1 MTMVGR
7 RNATLLCDSQLP
19 RPLCVESLHAHFDA
33 SWRPNEPSR
42 IYVGLPPE
50 RPWRGPR
57 RRVTSRSEKHAA
69 RWLPASWE
77 GHAYAMER
85 RVSVSSAAW
94 FLRLSLIATGNARAA
109 GYPDHPVRII
119 VGYPAGG
126 STDIVARIIGNWLSQ
141 KLGQQFIV
149 ENKPGA
155 GNNIGTELVTKA
167 APDGYTLLLVNPANT
182 INATLYKKLNFVFLR
197 DIDPVANVIQVP
209 NVMEVNPS
217 VPVKTVAE
225 FIAYVKANPDKIN
238 VASSGNGTSI
248 HLSGELF
255 KMMTGVKMTHVP
267 YKGSAPMLTDLL
279 GGQVQV
285 TFDNLPSSIAH
296 IRAGK
301 LRALA
306 VTTAKRSPEL
316 PDVPTVADTVPG
328 LRSRRLLRLRRAAWD
343 AEGDRRSAQQGDQRG
358 AQGSRHPGQAQGSRR
373 HSGARLA
380 GRFRQVPRQRNR
392 QMGKGCARRQSV
404 DPVTLDCSGRSPL

>member
-1 MTMVGR
+1 MRMNVR
-7 RNATLLCDSQLP
+7 FLSRLLLGI
-19 RPLCVESLHAHFDA
+19 LA
-33 SWRPNEPSR
+33 
-42 IYVGLPPE
+42 
-50 RPWRGPR
+50 
-57 RRVTSRSEKHAA
+57 
-69 RWLPASWE
+69 
-77 GHAYAMER
+77 
-85 RVSVSSAAW
+85 
-94 FLRLSLIATGNARAA
+94 LSLAGATGARAA
-109 GYPDHPVRII
+109 YPDHPVRII

-167 APDGYTLLLVNPANT
+167 APDGYTLLLINPANT

-209 NVMEVNPS
+209 NVMEVNPQ
-217 VPVKTVAE
+217 VPVKTVKE
-225 FIAYVKANPDKIN
+225 FIDYVKANPDKIN

-255 KMMTGVKMTHVP
+255 KMMTGVKMTHIP

-301 LRALA
+301 LRALG
-306 VTTAKRSPEL
+306 VTTLKRSPEL
-316 PDVPTVADTVPG
+316 PDVPTVAETVPG
-328 LRSRRLLRLRRAAWD
+328 YEAVAFFGFGVTHGAPKEIVDLLNKEINAALKD
-343 AEGDRRSAQQGDQRG
+343 PDILAKLKDLGGIAEP
-358 AQGSRHPGQAQGSRR
+358 GSPAAFGKF
-373 HSGARLA
+373 LA
-380 GRFRQVPRQRNR
+380 SETAKWEKVVHAANLSIQ
-392 QMGKGCARRQSV
+392 
-404 DPVTLDCSGRSPL
+404 